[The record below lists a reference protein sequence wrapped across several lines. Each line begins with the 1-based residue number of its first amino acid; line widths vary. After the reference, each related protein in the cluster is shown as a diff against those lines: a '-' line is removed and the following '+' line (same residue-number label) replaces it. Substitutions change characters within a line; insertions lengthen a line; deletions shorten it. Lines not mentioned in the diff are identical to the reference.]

1 MNCSSN
7 YLTRMPMRT
16 FQIVCPILLMC
27 ASVKGQTLTLEQA
40 VQLALEKN
48 PATLAASAE
57 TARQS
62 ALKRAFDIPK
72 AEVSLMSGQFNS
84 INRDQNITIS
94 QTIPFPTALIS
105 QGKLAKSRA
114 EEARLA
120 EMLTRTEIAYR
131 VKQLFNQCIYLQVRR
146 GMLLRQDSLFAEML
160 RVATV
165 QYTTGEST
173 LLAKTSAETQRID
186 MANQLRRNEAD
197 IENVKN
203 SIRLWCQ
210 TEFVHAEGALENLIA
225 DQDTSLPPLLTPAQ
239 LLMEQRLKTAEQE
252 KKVSISQTLPDIKVG
267 YFNQTLIGVQTINGQ
282 EVYFDSNRR
291 FDGFQIGLTFPLWV
305 MSPAARIRSGN
316 HAEEVAKQEAQAS
329 NVEIMLSFNGAS
341 MELEKNRKSL
351 SYYQKSALANAMMLR
366 SQSEASFRSGEID
379 YETLLRNLRQVIVIE
394 DGYLS
399 TLYEYNNNLITL
411 DYLRGIN

>member
-1 MNCSSN
+1 
-7 YLTRMPMRT
+7 
-16 FQIVCPILLMC
+16 MC
-27 ASVKGQTLTLEQA
+27 ASVKGQALTLEQA

-114 EEARLA
+114 EEARLG

-131 VKQLFNQCIYLQVRR
+131 VKQLFNQCIYLEVRR

-186 MANQLRRNEAD
+186 MSNQLRRNEAD
-197 IENVKN
+197 LENVKN
-203 SIRLWCQ
+203 SIQLWCQ

-239 LLMEQRLKTAEQE
+239 LLMEQRIKTAEQE
-252 KKVSISQTLPDIKVG
+252 KKVSISQSLPDIKVG

-305 MSPAARIRSGN
+305 FSPAARIKSGN
-316 HAEEVAKQEAQAS
+316 YAEEVAKRKAEAS
-329 NVEIMLSFNGAS
+329 NVEITLAFNRAS

-351 SYYQKSALANAMMLR
+351 SYYRESALANATMLR

-379 YETLLRNLRQVIVIE
+379 YETLLRNLRQVFVIE
-394 DGYLS
+394 EGYLS
-399 TLYEYNNNLITL
+399 TLYDYNNNLITL
-411 DYLRGIN
+411 DYLKGIN